1 MLKDRHGRTINYLR
15 LAVTDRCN
23 LRCFYCMPEEGIDWL
38 GREELMSYEEMLRL
52 CSVFLK
58 MGIEKIR
65 ITGGEPFVRK
75 GFMPFLT
82 KLSRLDGLQQLTIT
96 TNGVLTAPFVP
107 ELKRIGVRS
116 VNLSLDTLDRN
127 RFFAITRR
135 DELPNVLETLE
146 QLLQHDVDVKL
157 NAVVMEGKNTDD
169 ILPLVELTKELP
181 ISVRFIEEMPFNGG
195 DAAPKLLSWDH
206 VQILDSIKAKYPN
219 LYKLPD
225 PAFSTS
231 FNYQIPGHKGN
242 VGIIAAYTRSFCG
255 TCNRIRLTPLGDLK
269 TCLYGGSVLNFKDL
283 MRAGASEEEI
293 QAALYKAVSMKDLNG
308 WEAEKN
314 NSGLA
319 SLSASMATIGG

>member
-1 MLKDRHGRTINYLR
+1 MLKDRHGRTVNYLR

-38 GREELMSYEEMLRL
+38 ARKELMTYEEMLRL
-52 CSVFLK
+52 CAAFVK

-65 ITGGEPFVRK
+65 VTGGEPFVRK

-82 KLSRLDGLQQLTIT
+82 KLSQLDGLKELTIT

-107 ELKRIGVRS
+107 QMKKIGIRS

-135 DELPNVLETLE
+135 DELPQVLDTLE
-146 QLLQHDVDVKL
+146 QLLKHNIEVKL
-157 NAVVMEGKNTDD
+157 NAVVMEGQNTDD
-169 ILPLVELTKELP
+169 ILPLVALTKSKP
-181 ISVRFIEEMPFNGG
+181 VSVRFIEEMPFNGG
-195 DAAPKLLSWDH
+195 EGHVKSLSWDH
-206 VQILDSIKAKYPN
+206 AQILDTIKSAYPAIT
-219 LYKLPD
+219 KLVD
-225 PAFSTS
+225 PPFSTS
-231 FNYQIPGHKGN
+231 FNYQIPGYKGT

-255 TCNRIRLTPLGDLK
+255 SCNRIRLTPLGDMK
-269 TCLYGGSVLNFKDL
+269 TCLYGHSVLNFKDL
-283 MRAGASEEEI
+283 LRAGASEAEL
-293 QAALYKAVSMKDLNG
+293 QAALEKAISLKDATG

-314 NSGLA
+314 NAGQA